1 MRPTAA
7 GIVPPENEKLVAP
20 DTAVTPP
27 PQVLDAF
34 AGVAMT
40 TVPGRLSVNA
50 VAVAAAG
57 LLLIRMTV
65 SVDVCPAET
74 LVGLNVLLTPMAA
87 RATDGTTSTAANS
100 ALRT

>member
-1 MRPTAA
+1 MHWPATGPTAA

-20 DTAVTPP
+20 GTAEMAP
-27 PQVLDAF
+27 PQVLEAF

-40 TVPGRLSVNA
+40 TEPGSASVNV

-65 SVDVCPAET
+65 SVEA
-74 LVGLNVLLTPMAA
+74 
-87 RATDGTTSTAANS
+87 
-100 ALRT
+100 